1 MTDINKRNRARF
13 ITLEGGEGVGK
24 SSNLAFVHDWLGR
37 QGIRA
42 VTTREPG
49 GTEAGEKVRALFL
62 GDEALTPLTELL
74 LMFAARAEHISR
86 VILPALNEGIW
97 VVSDRFCDASYA
109 YQGGGR
115 GIETEFIA
123 SLELRVL
130 QGLQPDLTLLLD
142 APVEVG
148 MARAR
153 RRQKIDRMESE
164 NHAFFESVRTAY
176 LQRAAQSQGRIR
188 TIDATL
194 PLEGVQQQIAAA
206 LERIICNYSASAVGR

>member
-1 MTDINKRNRARF
+1 MTNTNNRNRARF

-24 SSNLAFVHDWLGR
+24 SSNLAFVQNWLNQ

-86 VILPALNEGIW
+86 VILPALNKGVW

-123 SLELRVL
+123 ALEQRVL

-164 NHAFFESVRTAY
+164 NHAFFENVRTAY
-176 LQRAAQSQGRIR
+176 LQRAAQSLGRIR
-188 TIDATL
+188 IIDATL

-206 LERIICNYSASAVGR
+206 LKTII